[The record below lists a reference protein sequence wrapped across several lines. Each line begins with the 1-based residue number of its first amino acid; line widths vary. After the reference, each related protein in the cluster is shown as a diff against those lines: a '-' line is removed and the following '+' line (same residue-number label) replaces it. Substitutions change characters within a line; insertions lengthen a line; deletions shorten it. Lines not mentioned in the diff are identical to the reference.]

1 MSSIAHE
8 DAAARLPLLTVIRGH
23 TYTDSAQ
30 IFNRWLIPTYQTA
43 FRWIGTRLE
52 TEAATAQVFNDV
64 AISLPVP
71 AEVQLV
77 DEQVIEAALRVVTKY
92 WSDGY
97 GVATVQSSEIRGV
110 EAVLRP
116 ASTSSALFE
125 GLSPEMRLV
134 LVLRFLRKRSLA
146 AIAAQLG
153 IRQAVARS
161 TMITALTRIAERI
174 GLAHMPREMNQ
185 LERVTA
191 FVDGVIAGATP
202 LRFVVEPPAWPA
214 MVGATHIQA
223 AIAGNDLPERRFVT
237 MIERRLRTGEERKRV
252 TRLRSWSA

>member
-1 MSSIAHE
+1 MSYIARE
-8 DAAARLPLLTVIRGH
+8 DAAPYVPSFAVIRGL

-30 IFNRWLIPTYQTA
+30 IFNRWLIPTYRTA
-43 FRWIGTRLE
+43 FRWMGTRVD
-52 TEAATAQVFNDV
+52 TEDATADVFNSLV
-64 AISLPVP
+64 ISLPLP

-77 DEQVIEAALRVVTKY
+77 DEQVNEAALRAVTRY

-97 GVATVQSSEIRGV
+97 DVARVQCSEIHAA
-110 EAVLRP
+110 EAALRP
-116 ASTSSALFE
+116 ATTLSALFE
-125 GLSPEMRLV
+125 GLSVEMRLV

-153 IRQAVARS
+153 MRQVVARS

-174 GLAHMPREMNQ
+174 GLAPLAPGFAQ

-191 FVDGVIAGATP
+191 FVDDLIAGAP
-202 LRFVVEPPAWPA
+202 PQRFVVEPPAWPA
-214 MVGATHIQA
+214 MVGAAHVQA
-223 AIAGNDLPERRFVT
+223 AIAGNDLPDRRFVR
-237 MIERRLRTGEERKRV
+237 MIERRLRTAEERGCV